1 MGIENLEKIIN
12 QAWDNK
18 DNISTNTIGEVKDS
32 ILDTL
37 DLLGT
42 GKLRV
47 AEPIEENKWKVNQWA
62 KKAVLLSF
70 RLKDMTLQ
78 PGGPQNTNWWITNF

>member
-1 MGIENLEKIIN
+1 MGIENLENIIN
-12 QAWDNK
+12 KAWDNK
-18 DNISTNTIGEVKDS
+18 DTISTNTVGELKDS
-32 ILDTL
+32 ILETL

-47 AEPIEENKWKVNQWA
+47 AEPIEDNKWKVNQWA

-70 RLKDMTLQ
+70 RLKLH
-78 PGGPQNTNWWITNF
+78 

>member
-1 MGIENLEKIIN
+1 M
-12 QAWDNK
+12 DNK
-18 DNISTNTIGEVKDS
+18 DTISTNTVGELKDS
-32 ILDTL
+32 ILETL

-47 AEPIEENKWKVNQWA
+47 AEPIEDYKWKVNQWA

-70 RLKDMTLQ
+70 RLKLRDF
-78 PGGPQNTNWWITNF
+78 GNFYQA